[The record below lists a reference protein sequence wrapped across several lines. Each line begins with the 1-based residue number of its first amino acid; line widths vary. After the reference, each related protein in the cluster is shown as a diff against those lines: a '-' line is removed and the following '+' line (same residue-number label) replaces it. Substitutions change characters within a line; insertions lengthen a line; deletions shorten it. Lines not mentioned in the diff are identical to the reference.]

1 MGGFGWSGVEWNRA
15 PGGTGVTAVS
25 IYTICCTVY
34 RHRAAAAD
42 PSCSTPTAES
52 PTTESV
58 EWPDNDSVE
67 WPDNHP
73 TD

>member
-1 MGGFGWSGVEWNRA
+1 MGGFGWSGADSRGN
-15 PGGTGVTAVS
+15 GSHCGLD
-25 IYTICCTVY
+25 IYHML
-34 RHRAAAAD
+34 HRIQT
-42 PSCSTPTAES
+42 SCHCSRSTLLHPDGES
-52 PTTESV
+52 PTTDSV